1 MLSRLCLFK
10 TRSQAGRACDEGRVW
25 WNGQPARASR
35 EVRSGDRIRFRDAR
49 LRFEEEVE
57 ILEVP
62 EKPVSKAASREL
74 YRRIE
79 RRAIEDPGDLLE

>member
-1 MLSRLCLFK
+1 
-10 TRSQAGRACDEGRVW
+10 
-25 WNGQPARASR
+25 
-35 EVRSGDRIRFRDAR
+35 VRSGDRIRFRDAR